1 MPECIPEGKTHIND
15 AQVRGYVGYIAPEL
29 CSGVLNEKCDVY
41 GFGALLLELLSGR
54 LISKTKDIDFG
65 SSSEPMLWNKIIKDN
80 SSIIELVDPIIV
92 GDGLCSETQHQLIV
106 FAELAIK
113 CLSVTPENRPT
124 MIDVAKRLRQFIHV
138 LDCKFI
144 LYTFICNFLNETPIP
159 ILVFESLFKYGTL
172 QDHIDRH
179 HELHLESLSWR
190 QRLKIT
196 MEIANTFAYLHV
208 GFPRP
213 IVYAYISALQFLL
226 DEHYVPKLV
235 DFSYAECIPEGQ
247 TQIKGAQVRGFIG
260 FMAPEQFNGVLN
272 ESCDVYGFGALLF
285 EVLTGQWIH
294 NLVRSNEMKDEDFK
308 SSSEIKDNEDRELSY
323 KTKEK
328 YWLCNFVKKI
338 NEDNRLIEALDPI
351 IVGDGL
357 CPEIE
362 QQLKVCMKLAVK
374 CLSYSGEDRPTMID
388 VAKQLRQLYLSTS

>member
-1 MPECIPEGKTHIND
+1 MLIGCCI
-15 AQVRGYVGYIAPEL
+15 
-29 CSGVLNEKCDVY
+29 
-41 GFGALLLELLSGR
+41 
-54 LISKTKDIDFG
+54 
-65 SSSEPMLWNKIIKDN
+65 
-80 SSIIELVDPIIV
+80 
-92 GDGLCSETQHQLIV
+92 
-106 FAELAIK
+106 
-113 CLSVTPENRPT
+113 
-124 MIDVAKRLRQFIHV
+124 
-138 LDCKFI
+138 
-144 LYTFICNFLNETPIP
+144 ETPIP
-159 ILVFESLFKYGTL
+159 ILVFESLIKYGTL
-172 QDHIDRH
+172 HIDRH
-179 HELHLESLSWR
+179 HEPHLESLSWR

-247 TQIKGAQVRGFIG
+247 TQIKDAQVRGFIG

-272 ESCDVYGFGALLF
+272 ESCDVYGFGALLL

-294 NLVRSNEMKDEDFK
+294 NLIRNNEMTDEDFK

-338 NEDNRLIEALDPI
+338 NEDNRFIEVVDPI
-351 IVGDGL
+351 IAEDVL

-362 QQLKVCMKLAVK
+362 QQVKVFAQLAVK
-374 CLSYSGEDRPTMID
+374 CQSHSAEDRPTMID